1 MQNFSISFFIN
12 NINASQETKHHQQ
25 QSKSV
30 DEKKLKLEKTKTM
43 KGLDLKHKNAE
54 YLIISSPSKKKK
66 VTTHQKSWDLLP
78 TIITCTGWW
87 RVTRKQ
93 RMGEEELGVM
103 IFQLWT

>member
-1 MQNFSISFFIN
+1 VIPSFVLMDFSRSCLFIDLTIFGTSCFNNHIGVHKMQNFSISFFIN

-54 YLIISSPSKKKK
+54 YLIISCQSQKKKK
-66 VTTHQKSWDLLP
+66 K
-78 TIITCTGWW
+78 
-87 RVTRKQ
+87 KN
-93 RMGEEELGVM
+93 
-103 IFQLWT
+103 